1 LAIDNYKKALE
12 IDPNF
17 ASVKRALKDIK
28 KKEKEFSMTT
38 KTIFRVMPAFITAFL
53 LFSSAAYGQADKD
66 TLTPDRLGQ
75 GNKIIIGET
84 FKIHSDILNEDRHFL
99 VYLPDNYSSSQMKY
113 PVIFLLDGD
122 YFFLPTAGMVEFL
135 SKINKAPK
143 MIVVAIVN
151 TDRFRD
157 FSPPTRDADNP
168 DPSDTGDGARFLAFL
183 KDELLPYMNTNYRTE
198 TYHIFVGHSL
208 GGLFVIHTLLSEPQ
222 LFGAYISISPALFWN
237 GGSEV
242 TKAGKVFDRQMSLKK
257 YLYMTYSEGDGS
269 NTRSSTDKLVNILET
284 QAPKDFKWKFAFMPN
299 DRHNS
304 SPLRSTYDG
313 LELLFSRWEYLGE
326 DDSGKLVQHYAS
338 LSEKFG
344 FECKPTEDAAAS
356 VGRNL
361 VRKGNLPEAIKV
373 YQYIVKIYPHSADA
387 YERLGEAYMKAGN
400 TTLAIESYEKS
411 LRINPQNSR
420 VTENLKKL
428 REK

>member
-1 LAIDNYKKALE
+1 LFFEKFTQRLVQLI
-12 IDPNF
+12 
-17 ASVKRALKDIK
+17 IK
-28 KKEKEFSMTT
+28 TV
-38 KTIFRVMPAFITAFL
+38 FRVIPAFITVFIL
-53 LFSSAAYGQADKD
+53 SASISYGQADKD
-66 TLTPDRLGQ
+66 ALSHDRLGQ

-99 VYLPDNYSSSQMKY
+99 VYLPDNYSSSPMKY

-122 YFFLPTAGMVEFL
+122 FFFLPTAGMVEFL

-168 DPSDTGDGARFLAFL
+168 GPSDTGDGARFLAFL

-242 TKAGKVFDRQMSLKK
+242 TKAGKVFDPQMSLKK

-326 DDSGKLVQHYAS
+326 DDSGKLVEHYAS

-373 YQYIVKIYPHSADA
+373 YQYIVKIYPDSADA
-387 YERLGEAYMKAGN
+387 YESLGDVYAKAGN
-400 TTLAIESYEKS
+400 KILAIESYEKS
-411 LRINPQNSR
+411 LRITPQNTR
-420 VTENLKKL
+420 VKENLKKL
-428 REK
+428 RDK